1 MQLGFRWRRWKEPR
15 LHTTKMEME
24 SFYGRFRPDLRRC
37 QVYVPIS
44 SQLRYWNQI
53 LHLLDDS
60 RTTMALTMLRKAIG
74 AVKDQTNISIA
85 KYGTR
90 VRSCHSESHQS

>member
-37 QVYVPIS
+37 Q
-44 SQLRYWNQI
+44 
-53 LHLLDDS
+53 LLESD
-60 RTTMALTMLRKAIG
+60 TTLTRRLKNYNG
-74 AVKDQTNISIA
+74 TNDA
-85 KYGTR
+85 
-90 VRSCHSESHQS
+90 SEGDWSGEGSNKH

>member
-37 QVYVPIS
+37 QLLES
-44 SQLRYWNQI
+44 DTTLTRRLKQLVCLRV
-53 LHLLDDS
+53 LL
-60 RTTMALTMLRKAIG
+60 
-74 AVKDQTNISIA
+74 
-85 KYGTR
+85 
-90 VRSCHSESHQS
+90 